1 MTALRQA
8 DQAKVAALRD
18 ALPATGAGIY
28 LNTGTAG
35 PLSVE
40 AAAAMR
46 EYEDMELRTGRG
58 DLPGWEA
65 FLERM
70 DECRGVLAAM
80 IGAGPESIALTHS
93 TTDGMNV
100 GSWAIDWRPGDRVL
114 TTNAEHAGLLGPLAA
129 IRAAHGVELD
139 IVDVEGGADE
149 DLVLE
154 RIAAALTPRT
164 RLVSLSHV
172 LWTNGAILPVAEIG
186 RLARAR
192 DAWFLLDAAQS
203 VGAIPVS
210 AAEIGA
216 DFIAFAGQKWLLGP
230 EGTGGLWASPRA
242 IAEASQSAAGYL
254 SYASLDLA
262 ASGELWGDA
271 RRFEATTFHRPS
283 VIGLAR
289 SVGWLE
295 MYVGLAWAFAR
306 AALLTRQAADGLAAI
321 PGVSLLTPR
330 GTMATL
336 VTFRVAGWTSDEVWA
351 ELSARIFAITRTIPA
366 IDAVRIS
373 VGFFNSEEE
382 IDRFVAAVAE
392 LARHTPATLPRRPA
406 IQMLTAEPLG
416 GQ

>member
-8 DQAKVAALRD
+8 DQAKFAALRE

-35 PLSVE
+35 PLFVE
-40 AAAAMR
+40 AARAMR
-46 EYEDMELRTGRG
+46 EYEEMELRTGRA

-80 IGAGPESIALTHS
+80 VGSGPDSIALTHS
-93 TTDGMNV
+93 TTDGMNI
-100 GSWAIDWRPGDRVL
+100 GSWAIDWRSGDRAL

-129 IRAAHGVELD
+129 IREAHGVELD
-139 IVDVEGGADE
+139 IVDVDGGADTE
-149 DLVLE
+149 LVLE
-154 RIAAALTPRT
+154 RIEAALTPRT

-172 LWTNGAILPVAEIG
+172 LWTNGATLPVAEIG
-186 RLARAR
+186 RLAHAR
-192 DAWFLLDAAQS
+192 GAWFLIDAAQS
-203 VGAIPVS
+203 VGAIAVS
-210 AAEIGA
+210 AAETGA

-242 IAEASQSAAGYL
+242 IAEARQSASGYL
-254 SYASLDLA
+254 SYASLDM
-262 ASGELWGDA
+262 SGRGERWPTA

-283 VIGLAR
+283 VVGLAR

-295 MYVGLAWAFAR
+295 MYVGRAWAFERSAR
-306 AALLTRQAADGLAAI
+306 LARHAADSLAAI
-321 PGVSLLTPR
+321 PSVSLLTPLE
-330 GTMATL
+330 TMATL
-336 VTFRVAGWTSDEVWA
+336 VTFRVAGWTAEELWA
-351 ELSARIFAITRTIPA
+351 ELAARIFAISRTIPG

-382 IDRFVAAVAE
+382 IDHFVRTVAE
-392 LARHTPATLPRRPA
+392 LARFTPATLPRRPA
-406 IQMLTAEPLG
+406 IQMLAAEPMA